1 MSKKSKKESIPE
13 LVNSSKTT
21 KVKDTTQ
28 YISGNVNIKLQQGR
42 TTIKKVNIHNTAT
55 LDLLYGMLL
64 SLSNK
69 IDTNK
74 LPRFLGVGTGTI
86 QGENPEQIVA
96 NMTSLVDEV
105 TITRTLLTSNYKGPP
120 TKDTVN
126 CVVSVVYQG
135 IIPFSDLGVSKNIKE
150 IGLFGTQNG
159 NSLLAR
165 VQLDDTPISISQG
178 QSLIIE
184 WTFKIQNY
192 LGD

>member
-1 MSKKSKKESIPE
+1 MSRKKKIQIETPKQDTI
-13 LVNSSKTT
+13 TQ
-21 KVKDTTQ
+21 VKDTTQ

-42 TTIKKVNIHNTAT
+42 NTIRTVNIHNTAT

-64 SLSNK
+64 SLSDN
-69 IDTNK
+69 IDKNK
-74 LPRFLGVGTGTI
+74 LPRFIGVGTGTI

-120 TKDTVN
+120 TKDTIN

-184 WTFKIQNY
+184 WTFKIQN
-192 LGD
+192 LGE